1 MGSINTPKK
10 RRKAEPQFI
19 KVGRVTNPFEPMR
32 DVRNEQW
39 KWRKS
44 YVLADY
50 MPVGETADQVVSHNG
65 HVITRESFGKVKLQ
79 PGDFIVIYP
88 VPRGGGGGSKGILRI
103 VGMIVVA
110 VAAASTGAAP
120 PTDYAIA

>member
-44 YVLADY
+44 YVLAAY

-65 HVITRESFGKVKLQ
+65 HVITRENFRKVNLQ
-79 PGDFIVIYP
+79 PAAFTVIYP
-88 VPRGGGGGSKGILRI
+88 LPRRAGGGTTGNLRTL
-103 VGMIVVA
+103 GL
-110 VAAASTGAAP
+110 P
-120 PTDYAIA
+120 PRALG